1 MKNTTRN
8 ALLIA
13 FFSQK
18 PSKKDVPFVYGLSI
32 ICATLIIIGA
42 MLESSFLFRLGLGL
56 IFVVPMTR
64 GSFNGFMKN
73 RDTAYRTEHIIHF
86 SAAITMGTLFLIGLI
101 ASVGEMFV
109 FAFLGLLAIPVT
121 EGILER
127 HENC

>member
-13 FFSQK
+13 FLSQK
-18 PSKKDVPFVYGLSI
+18 PSKKDAPFIYGLSI
-32 ICATLIIIGA
+32 ICATLILIGA
-42 MLESSFLFRLGLGL
+42 MLESTFLFRLGLGL

-127 HENC
+127 HEDC